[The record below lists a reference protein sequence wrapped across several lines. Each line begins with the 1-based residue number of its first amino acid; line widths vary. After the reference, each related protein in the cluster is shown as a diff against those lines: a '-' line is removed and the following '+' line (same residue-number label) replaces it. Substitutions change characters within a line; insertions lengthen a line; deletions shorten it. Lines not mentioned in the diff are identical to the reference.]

1 LDSRLALF
9 GEVKKIFIFAD
20 NDASLKFGVPANLAV
35 EGVAQAGLQDV
46 LAIETALA
54 KVLGEGG
61 R

>member
-1 LDSRLALF
+1 LL
-9 GEVKKIFIFAD
+9 I

>member
-9 GEVKKIFIFAD
+9 GEVKKIFILAD

-35 EGVAQAGLQDV
+35 EGVAQASLQDV
-46 LAIETALA
+46 LAVETALA
-54 KVLGEGG
+54 KIWGEAS